1 MAGKAGGLKGVA
13 LIGGGANS
21 SVAGALHFFQEPSTG
36 YTEVRG
42 KVTGLA
48 PGMHG
53 FHIHVFGDTTN
64 GCNST
69 GPHFNPH
76 NKPHGAPFDEDR
88 HVGDLGNIVADK
100 DGVAEVF
107 IRDLQ
112 ISLSGP
118 HSILGRAVVVHADP
132 DDLGRGSIT
141 MYFIWMLQVE
151 KEGGREVAMNSAS
164 QQGMQELELDV
175 VSLEFSLQFNK

>member
-1 MAGKAGGLKGVA
+1 MAGKGKAGGVKGVA

-21 SVAGALHFFQEPSTG
+21 TVAGALHFFQDPSTG
-36 YTEVRG
+36 YTEIRG

-69 GPHFNPH
+69 G
-76 NKPHGAPFDEDR
+76 
-88 HVGDLGNIVADK
+88 VAD
-100 DGVAEVF
+100 VF

-132 DDLGRGSIT
+132 DDLGRG
-141 MYFIWMLQVE
+141 
-151 KEGGREVAMNSAS
+151 GH
-164 QQGMQELELDV
+164 ELSKSTGNAGARIGCGIIGIQSSV
-175 VSLEFSLQFNK
+175 